1 VDRVFNHAAGTEM
14 SRPSAYRKYHAEL
27 AQNYALLGA
36 TDEEIANFLGVTDRT
51 LRTWKKAHPAF
62 AEALNHGKMHA
73 DARMIGAA
81 FRNGLAGNA
90 TIQIFWLK
98 NRLGWRDK
106 TEVTGA
112 NGGPVQLVLQGSDVH
127 G

>member
-1 VDRVFNHAAGTEM
+1 MAG
-14 SRPSAYRKYHAEL
+14 RPTAYRKQYAEL

-36 TDEEIANFLGVTDRT
+36 TDEEIAGLLGVTGRT
-51 LRTWKKAHPAF
+51 LRAWKKTYPTF
-62 AEALNHGKMHA
+62 AEALNHGKRHA
-73 DARMIGAA
+73 DARMLGAA

-106 TEVTGA
+106 VDIDANVTGKLETITRRVID
-112 NGGPVQLVLQGSDVH
+112 PKKDSEQ
-127 G
+127 